1 MSDEATELQ
10 WWYIVADRRV
20 GPVTWPA
27 LQERVREGLLLP
39 ADPVWKPGFPYWVA
53 AGNVEGLYAQGT
65 AVAPPPAQPP
75 VYLTPSGK
83 SRLSAALFAL
93 LLGSFGAHKFY
104 LGDTGL
110 GVVYLLLFWTG
121 IPGIVGIVEGIIYLT
136 MSDEQ
141 FARKYR

>member
-1 MSDEATELQ
+1 MSDEATEQQ

-20 GPVTWPA
+20 GPVTWAA

-39 ADPVWKPGFPYWVA
+39 VDPVWKTGFPYWVA
-53 AGNVEGLYAQGT
+53 AGHVDGLYAPGT
-65 AVAPPPAQPP
+65 TVTPPPVQTP

-83 SRLSAALFAL
+83 SRISAALFAI

-110 GVVYLLLFWTG
+110 GVVYLILCWTG
-121 IPGIVGIVEGIIYLT
+121 VPAIVGIVEGILYLA